1 METFSGALKYVL
13 PLFII
18 LMIIELIVAKYRKQD
33 VIKSMDAVSSLSS
46 GITNILKK
54 ALGLTVYIITYDFML
69 KYLTIFKIE
78 STALQ
83 YIIGFIAID
92 FYAYWSHR
100 WRHEYNVLWNDHLVH
115 HSSEEYN
122 LPVALRQTIS
132 DFVNPFTFLL
142 LPAALFGVT
151 TDVIIM
157 LGVVM
162 LFGGFWYHT
171 QLIDKMGFLEK
182 ILVTPSHHRIHHAIN
197 PVYIDKNYGGITI
210 LWDKLFGTFQ
220 EELPDVKPVYG
231 ITRQVNTWNP
241 VKINFL
247 HIILLFKD
255 AWRTSSVWDK
265 FRIWFMPTGWRPADV
280 TEKYP
285 VPYTQDVSRQQKYMP
300 AASIYLKIWSWA
312 QLIITFFITIFLF
325 AQIAVLPKPVVFV
338 YGFFIFYSVYCYT
351 SLMDRDK
358 YAWVFELIRC
368 ITAIAIINYY
378 GGWFTLNNFLPY
390 GSAILIVYFIVSA
403 IVSSAFE
410 YFEFKKD
417 NPARWET
424 LSPFVHSMQ
433 R

>member
-18 LMIIELIVAKYRKQD
+18 LMLIELIVAKYRKQD

-54 ALGLTVYIITYDFML
+54 ALGLTVYIISYDFML

-132 DFVNPFTFLL
+132 DFVNPFSFLL

-247 HIILLFKD
+247 HITLLFKD
-255 AWRTSSVWDK
+255 AWRTSNIWDK

-280 TEKYP
+280 EEKYP
-285 VPYTQDVSRQQKYMP
+285 VPYTKDVSRQQKYMP
-300 AASIYLKIWSWA
+300 AASIYLRIWSWT
-312 QLIITFFITIFLF
+312 QLIITFFLTIFLF
-325 AQIAVLPKPVVFV
+325 SQIAVLPKPAVFV
-338 YGFFIFYSVYCYT
+338 YGFFIFYTVYCYT

-358 YAWVFELIRC
+358 YAWIFELIKC
-368 ITAIAIINYY
+368 GIAIVIINYY
-378 GGWFTLNNFLPY
+378 SGWFTLNNFLPL
-390 GSAILIVYFIVSA
+390 GTTILVVYFIFSTLVS
-403 IVSSAFE
+403 IAFE
-410 YFEFKKD
+410 YLEFKKD
-417 NPARWET
+417 IPSVSAN
-424 LSPFVHSMQ
+424 LQ
-433 R
+433 